1 MTLHARVVEA
11 LELAAHQQHEDA
23 GEGCQCSGCVR
34 AAKYRALAAELQ
46 DKAIVPKEPNK
57 AMRDAGG
64 WVVNDCRQTDPK
76 TNGND
81 VAALAYR
88 AMLQAG
94 ESE

>member
-11 LELAAHQQHEDA
+11 LKACATASEPHPAQYL
-23 GEGCQCSGCVR
+23 
-34 AAKYRALAAELQ
+34 RALAAELQ

-57 AMRDAGG
+57 AMRDAGD

-81 VAALAYR
+81 VATLAYR

>member
-11 LELAAHQQHEDA
+11 LSLYADVQAIRGDRLRA
-23 GEGCQCSGCVR
+23 DSVR
-34 AAKYRALAAELQ
+34 VLVNELQ

-81 VAALAYR
+81 VAPLAYR